1 MQMTLEI
8 PDHLAQKLEAL
19 PDAPQFLLNL
29 LTTSLES
36 GLNEDQWWA
45 LLDDIEQIAV
55 DTGLTDLAERHDH
68 FGVAKGKFE
77 VPDTIDAHNAEVA
90 RLFLRNSSIG
100 DQM

>member
-1 MQMTLEI
+1 MQLTLEI
-8 PDHLAQKLEAL
+8 PDHLAQKLDDL

-55 DTGLTDLAERHDH
+55 DTGVTDLAERRDH
-68 FGVAKGKFE
+68 YLGAFE
-77 VPDTIDAHNAEVA
+77 
-90 RLFLRNSSIG
+90 
-100 DQM
+100 